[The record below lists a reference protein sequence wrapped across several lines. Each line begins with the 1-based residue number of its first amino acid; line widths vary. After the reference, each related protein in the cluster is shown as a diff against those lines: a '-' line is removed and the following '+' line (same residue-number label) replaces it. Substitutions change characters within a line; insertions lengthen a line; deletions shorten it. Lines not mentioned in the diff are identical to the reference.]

1 MKFPATHH
9 TTALVTR
16 GARLV
21 PVAFAA
27 AGISFG
33 AILLTAPGG
42 NADPGQVNASCDLAA
57 AQCQI
62 NGQQIGM
69 PTLPSHKDERQSPAP
84 TDPGPGTLPA
94 DVIAD
99 PVHVEPVVGPEPVGA
114 PGTPPPVSP
123 GNGQGGVTVGNTSC
137 TVRDHR
143 DEVARAGWNSGN
155 CSDPPPTASP
165 GNGQGGVTVGDTTCT
180 VRDHR
185 DEVARAGWNKNC

>member
-1 MKFPATHH
+1 MAI
-9 TTALVTR
+9 VTR
-16 GARLV
+16 ATRLV
-21 PVAFAA
+21 PVVFAA

-33 AILLTAPGG
+33 AILLTAPAG

-62 NGQQIGM
+62 NGQQIGL
-69 PTLPSHKDERQSPAP
+69 PGFPSHQDEPAP
-84 TDPGPGTLPA
+84 PPPPSDPGPRTHTLPPEA
-94 DVIAD
+94 IAD
-99 PVHVEPVVGPEPVGA
+99 PVHVEPAIGPEPVGA

-143 DEVARAGWNSGN
+143 DPVARAGWDKGN
-155 CSDPPPTASP
+155 CEDPPPTTVP
-165 GNGQGGVTVGDTTCT
+165 GNGQGGVTVDTSCT

-185 DEVARAGWNKNC
+185 EPVVRAGWQSNC